1 MSVSPGGVQPMLA
14 LGGALSAIA
23 ALAHVGC
30 IVFGAPWYRFFGA
43 GERMAH
49 MAEAGN
55 PTAAFITAGIAAV
68 LMLWAAYA
76 FSAAGALPRM
86 PWSKLALSAIT
97 GIYLLRGLAGIGVAL
112 FVAHTEQG
120 TPFWWWS
127 SAICLAFGAVHA
139 LGLSRVWDRL

>member
-1 MSVSPGGVQPMLA
+1 MLA
-14 LGGALSAIA
+14 LGGALSALA
-23 ALAHVGC
+23 ALAHIGC

-43 GERMAH
+43 GERMAR

-86 PWSKLALSAIT
+86 PWTKLALSAIT

-112 FVAHTEQG
+112 FVAETEQG

-127 SAICLAFGAVHA
+127 SAICLAFGLLHA
-139 LGLSRVWDRL
+139 WGLSRVWDRL

>member
-1 MSVSPGGVQPMLA
+1 MPPVGIQPMLA
-14 LGGALSAIA
+14 LAGALSALA
-23 ALAHVGC
+23 ALAHIGC

-43 GERMAH
+43 GERMAR

-55 PTAAFITAGIAAV
+55 PTAAFITAGIATV

-86 PWSKLALSAIT
+86 PWPKLAMSAIT
-97 GIYLLRGLAGIGVAL
+97 GIYLLRGIAGIGVAL
-112 FVAHTEQG
+112 LVANTEQG

-127 SAICLAFGAVHA
+127 SAICLAFGGVHV
-139 LGLSRVWDRL
+139 LGLSRVWERL

>member
-1 MSVSPGGVQPMLA
+1 VSASPASIQPILA

-23 ALAHVGC
+23 ALAHIGC

-43 GERMAH
+43 GERMAR

-112 FVAHTEQG
+112 FVAETEQG

-127 SAICLAFGAVHA
+127 SAICLAFGLVHA
-139 LGLSRVWDRL
+139 WGLSRVWDRL

>member
-1 MSVSPGGVQPMLA
+1 MLA
-14 LGGALSAIA
+14 LGGALSVLA

-43 GERMAH
+43 GERMAR

-55 PTAAFITAGIAAV
+55 STAAIITAIIAAV

-86 PWSKLALSAIT
+86 PWPKLALSAIT
-97 GIYLLRGLAGIGVAL
+97 GIYLLRGVAGIGVAL
-112 FVAHTEQG
+112 FVAETEQG
-120 TPFWWWS
+120 TSFWWWS
-127 SAICLAFGAVHA
+127 SAICLGFGAVHVA
-139 LGLSRVWDRL
+139 GLSRVWERL